1 MSAIDDALAANE
13 KYAQGFTE
21 GHRTAS
27 PARRLVVVT
36 CMDARIMVDAL
47 LGLKIG
53 DAQVIRN
60 AGGVVTEDVIRSLL
74 VSHYELFTHEFMI
87 INHTNCGLLAFKGE

>member
-1 MSAIDDALAANE
+1 MSAIDDALGANE
-13 KYAQGFTE
+13 RYAQGFTE
-21 GHRTAS
+21 GHHPAS
-27 PARRLVVVT
+27 PSRRLAVVT

-53 DAQVIRN
+53 DAHVIRN

-74 VSHYELFTHEFMI
+74 VSHHMLFTQEFMI
-87 INHTNCGLLAFKGE
+87 INHTYCGLLAFKD